1 MINNRR
7 IGYVNVIK
15 VKAYLGILDEDT
27 VSLHVYTCNYNLADI
42 RFHISLIYIL
52 RYINCQLEGKAGKNM
67 RSGTMSTCLS
77 V

>member
-42 RFHISLIYIL
+42 RFHISLIYI
-52 RYINCQLEGKAGKNM
+52 YIF
-67 RSGTMSTCLS
+67 
-77 V
+77 